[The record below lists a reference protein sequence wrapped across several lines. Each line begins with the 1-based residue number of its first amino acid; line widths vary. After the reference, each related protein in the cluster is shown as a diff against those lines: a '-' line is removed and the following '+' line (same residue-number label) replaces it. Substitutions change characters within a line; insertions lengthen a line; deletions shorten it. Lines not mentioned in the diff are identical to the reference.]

1 MSPRGIAKALAGM
14 GIVALLVVALM
25 TLRAVY
31 RRSSAGDLQGIAGMV
46 PGALLHAHN
55 FHWTEMKGSEKEWV
69 LTASDASYSADKK
82 SISLVDAHLK
92 TISQDGRETSVI
104 APKALIK
111 VDGNTMQSA
120 DMTGGVIVRYGE
132 FVLAT
137 EQATFDPQND
147 KIVAPGEVTIIG
159 RGLKVTG
166 IGLTG
171 SPKQEVFTLGEQVTT
186 HILPADRAAA
196 PGQPLPRF

>member
-1 MSPRGIAKALAGM
+1 MSPRGIAKALAGV
-14 GIVALLVVALM
+14 GISALLVVALM

-31 RRSSAGDLQGIAGMV
+31 RRSSAAGLQRVAGMV
-46 PGALLHAHN
+46 PGSLLHAHN
-55 FHWTEMKGSEKEWV
+55 FHWTEMKGSQKEWV
-69 LTASDASYSADKK
+69 LTASDASYSADRK
-82 SISLVDAHLK
+82 SISLVDARL
-92 TISQDGRETSVI
+92 TTVAQDGHETSVI

-120 DMTGGVIVRYGE
+120 DMTGGIIVHYGE

-137 EQATFDPQND
+137 ENATFDPQND
-147 KIVAPGEVTIIG
+147 RIAAPGEVTVLG

-171 SPKQEVFTLGEQVTT
+171 SPKRQVFTLGERVTT
-186 HILPADRAAA
+186 HIVPGDRA
-196 PGQPLPRF
+196 PVSGQPVHRF